1 MPFGLIFGALF
12 FGLLCGSFGLRWLVH
27 PTLEGKIGG
36 ALLATLGV
44 ALALGLLMRRSW
56 ARWAG
61 LLIGLML
68 AAFGLRL
75 LADQD
80 GVLVHVLPF
89 AAIAAAVLLA
99 IPATGDPRRG
109 APPRVAAA
117 SNRIGA
123 VGWTALLSFLGL
135 LAVGMWGGTD
145 GSAPASARTGGLP
158 ASAVGKR
165 IRWTDFGDGLAR
177 AREEGKPVLATFVTD
192 WCPYCTKMSRKTW
205 RASSVA
211 ERLDEVVAVKI
222 DAEDTRMSNGY
233 TGRDLALRY
242 GVSGYPVQMLL
253 DEEGGV
259 IARVDGY
266 QSPRQLLDWVD
277 DVLARRGAADPAM
290 ARTRSR
296 H

>member
-12 FGLLCGSFGLRWLVH
+12 FGVLCGSFGLRWLVH

-61 LLIGLML
+61 LLIALML

-80 GVLVHVLPF
+80 GVLAHVLPF

-117 SNRIGA
+117 SNRVGA
-123 VGWTALLSFLGL
+123 VGWTALVSFLGL
-135 LAVGMWGGTD
+135 LAVGMSAGTD
-145 GSAPASARTGGLP
+145 EPAPASARTGGLP
-158 ASAVGKR
+158 ASALGKR
-165 IRWTDFGDGLAR
+165 VRWTDFGDALAR
-177 AREEGKPVLATFVTD
+177 AREEGKPVLATFITN
-192 WCPYCTKMSRKTW
+192 WCPYCTKMARKTW
-205 RASSVA
+205 RASSVV
-211 ERLDEVVAVKI
+211 ERLDDVVPVKI
-222 DAEDTRMSNGY
+222 DAEETRMSNGY
-233 TGRDLALRY
+233 TGRELALRY

-253 DEEGGV
+253 DEDGGV
-259 IARVDGY
+259 LARVDGY
-266 QSPRQLLDWVD
+266 QSPRQLLDWID
-277 DVLARRGAADPAM
+277 DVLARSVAADPAV
-290 ARTRSR
+290 ARTRSS